1 MRRFSI
7 GGAVAFSFFLFVC
20 SNACRGN
27 PFRAEAL
34 RENASWEGTA
44 SAVPSSFAKTSALA
58 PEVSGFSISTITT
71 PSANRA
77 QEGVTPATSQPQPTT
92 CDTLRTAKSKVYGF
106 RPTQLNESQIDA
118 KGKEIDAF
126 WKQVHSA
133 GSDGV
138 SCVRSMLRAET
149 TDHFFQF
156 DAASFLYQA
165 DRSPETLLLVRD
177 SIAQADFQESDPAN
191 YLSLA
196 VALAQQGVDIGPLAA
211 PLLRYPNAVIRVP
224 EQGLELDSDT
234 AALFLYGSMKPS
246 VATNALI
253 PELQA
258 AESFVRAGA
267 AHLLAEQLTE
277 ESFRTLSRWDGL
289 RKIEEEFRRNDITA
303 VMKYQQ
309 PNEADFA
316 HPRFSREQVLQTIA
330 SLPRSSAEFADVMG
344 KKGAEFDK
352 RMRDSKA
359 TQEQISTAIA
369 EGEPI
374 YGIANHTAFMNS
386 AVATLQPGDFEL
398 LRTARRKGLF
408 NVSDQSLEEYLA
420 FTQVMIGMIN
430 RLDLYKEF
438 RSH

>member
-1 MRRFSI
+1 LRRFSI
-7 GGAVAFSFFLFVC
+7 GGAAAFSFFIFVC
-20 SNACRGN
+20 SNDCRGDF
-27 PFRAEAL
+27 FREDTL
-34 RENASWEGTA
+34 REDAFWEGTP
-44 SAVPSSFAKTSALA
+44 SAVPRSFAKTSALA
-58 PEVSGFSISTITT
+58 PEVSGFSIATITT
-71 PSANRA
+71 QSANRIP
-77 QEGVTPATSQPQPTT
+77 EGVTPATPQPQPTT
-92 CDTLRTAKSKVYGF
+92 CDTLRAAKSKVYGL
-106 RPTQLNESQIDA
+106 RPTQLSESQIDA
-118 KGKEIDAF
+118 KGKEIAAF

-211 PLLRYPNAVIRVP
+211 RLLRYPNAVIRVP

-246 VATNALI
+246 VATNALM
-253 PELQA
+253 QA
-258 AESFVRAGA
+258 PESFVRAGA

-277 ESFRTLSRWDGL
+277 ESFRTLSRCDGL
-289 RKIEEEFRRNDITA
+289 RKIEEEFRRN
-303 VMKYQQ
+303 
-309 PNEADFA
+309 EADFA
-316 HPRFSREQVLQTIA
+316 HLEFSREQVLQTIA
-330 SLPRSSAEFADVMG
+330 SLPRSGAEFTDVMG

-352 RMRDSKA
+352 CMRDSKA

-398 LRTARRKGLF
+398 LRTALRKALF
-408 NVSDQSLEEYLA
+408 NVSDHSLEEYLA
-420 FTQVMIGMIN
+420 FTQVMIGLIN

-438 RSH
+438 RFH

>member
-7 GGAVAFSFFLFVC
+7 LSVVVC
-20 SNACRGN
+20 SC
-27 PFRAEAL
+27 AL
-34 RENASWEGTA
+34 SPCVV
-44 SAVPSSFAKTSALA
+44 VPSEARELLFASDQEPPA
-58 PEVSGFSISTITT
+58 P
-71 PSANRA
+71 A
-77 QEGVTPATSQPQPTT
+77 SQPKPTT
-92 CDTLRTAKSKVYGF
+92 CDTLRAAKTEVYGF

-126 WKQVHSA
+126 WKQVHAA

-138 SCVRSMLRAET
+138 SCVRSMLQAET

-165 DRSPETLLLVRD
+165 NHSPETLLLVRD

-196 VALAQQGVDIGPLAA
+196 VALAQQGVDIGLLAA
-211 PLLRYPNAVIRVP
+211 RFLRYPNAVIRVP
-224 EQGLELDSDT
+224 EQGVELDSDT

-246 VATNALI
+246 VATSALI

-258 AESFVRAGA
+258 PESFVRAGA

-277 ESFRTLSRWDGL
+277 ESFRALSRWDGL
-289 RKIEEEFRRNDITA
+289 PKVEEEYRRNDITA

-316 HPRFSREQVLQTIA
+316 HPKFSRVQVLQTIA
-330 SLPRSSAEFADVMG
+330 ALPHSSAEFTEVRG
-344 KKGAEFDK
+344 KKGAEFDQ

-359 TQEQISTAIA
+359 TQEQISTTIA

-398 LRTARRKGLF
+398 LRTARRKALF

-420 FTQVMIGMIN
+420 FTQVMIGLIN

>member
-7 GGAVAFSFFLFVC
+7 LSVVVCLLASAAVVIP
-20 SNACRGN
+20 SNARDLL
-27 PFRAEAL
+27 F
-34 RENASWEGTA
+34 ASD
-44 SAVPSSFAKTSALA
+44 
-58 PEVSGFSISTITT
+58 
-71 PSANRA
+71 
-77 QEGVTPATSQPQPTT
+77 QEPAPATSQPKPTP
-92 CDTLRTAKSKVYGF
+92 CDTLRAAKSRVYGF

-138 SCVRSMLRAET
+138 PCVRSMLQAET

-165 DRSPETLLLVRD
+165 ERSPETLLLARD
-177 SIAQADFQESDPAN
+177 SIAQADFQETDPAN

-196 VALAQQGVDIGPLAA
+196 VALAQQGVDISPLAA
-211 PLLRYPNAVIRVP
+211 RLLRYPNAVIRVP

-234 AALFLYGSMKPS
+234 AALFLYGSLKPA
-246 VATNALI
+246 VATSALI

-258 AESFVRAGA
+258 PESFVRAGA

-277 ESFRTLSRWDGL
+277 ESFRALSRWHGL
-289 RKIEEEFRRNDITA
+289 PKIEEDFRRNDITA

-309 PNEADFA
+309 PEAA
-316 HPRFSREQVLQTIA
+316 HPEFSREQVLQTIA
-330 SLPRSSAEFADVMG
+330 ALPHSSAEFTDVMG
-344 KKGAEFDK
+344 RKGADFDK
-352 RMRDSKA
+352 QMRDTKA
-359 TQEQISTAIA
+359 TQEQISAAIT
-369 EGEPI
+369 EGQPI

-386 AVATLQPGDFEL
+386 SVATLQPGNFEL
-398 LRTARRKGLF
+398 LRTARRKALF

-420 FTQVMIGMIN
+420 FTQVMIGLIN

>member
-1 MRRFSI
+1 
-7 GGAVAFSFFLFVC
+7 
-20 SNACRGN
+20 
-27 PFRAEAL
+27 
-34 RENASWEGTA
+34 
-44 SAVPSSFAKTSALA
+44 
-58 PEVSGFSISTITT
+58 
-71 PSANRA
+71 
-77 QEGVTPATSQPQPTT
+77 
-92 CDTLRTAKSKVYGF
+92 
-106 RPTQLNESQIDA
+106 
-118 KGKEIDAF
+118 
-126 WKQVHSA
+126 
-133 GSDGV
+133 
-138 SCVRSMLRAET
+138 MLQAET
-149 TDHFFQF
+149 PDHFFQF

-177 SIAQADFQESDPAN
+177 SIAQADFQETDPAN

-211 PLLRYPNAVIRVP
+211 RLLRYPNAVIRVP

-234 AALFLYGSMKPS
+234 AALFLYGSMKPAA
-246 VATNALI
+246 ATNALI

-258 AESFVRAGA
+258 PESFVRAGA

-289 RKIEEEFRRNDITA
+289 PKIEEEFRRNDIIA

-316 HPRFSREQVLQTIA
+316 HPKFTREQVLQTIA
-330 SLPRSSAEFADVMG
+330 ALPHSSVEFTDVMG
-344 KKGAEFDK
+344 KKGAEFDQ
-352 RMRDSKA
+352 RMRDTSA
-359 TQEQISTAIA
+359 TQEQISAAIA

-374 YGIANHTAFMNS
+374 YGIANHTSFMNS

-398 LRTARRKGLF
+398 LRTARRKALF
-408 NVSDQSLEEYLA
+408 NISDQSLEEYLA
-420 FTQVMIGMIN
+420 FTQIMIGLVN

>member
-1 MRRFSI
+1 
-7 GGAVAFSFFLFVC
+7 
-20 SNACRGN
+20 
-27 PFRAEAL
+27 
-34 RENASWEGTA
+34 
-44 SAVPSSFAKTSALA
+44 VPRSFARTSALA

-71 PSANRA
+71 QSANRA

-92 CDTLRTAKSKVYGF
+92 CDTLRAAKSKVYGF

-126 WKQVHSA
+126 WKLVHSV

-149 TDHFFQF
+149 TDNFFQF
-156 DAASFLYQA
+156 EAASFLYQE
-165 DRSPETLLLVRD
+165 DRLPETLLLVRG
-177 SIAQADFQESDPAN
+177 SIAPADFQESDPAN

-211 PLLRYPNAVIRVP
+211 RLLRYPNAVIRVP

-246 VATNALI
+246 VATKPLI
-253 PELQA
+253 PNCRRQSPSCVPAPAICLLSSSPKKVFAPSA
-258 AESFVRAGA
+258 AGMACAR
-267 AHLLAEQLTE
+267 L
-277 ESFRTLSRWDGL
+277 
-289 RKIEEEFRRNDITA
+289 RRNFAADITA
-303 VMKYQQ
+303 IMKYQQ
-309 PNEADFA
+309 PNQADFA
-316 HPRFSREQVLQTIA
+316 HPRFSREQVLQTIT
-330 SLPRSSAEFADVMG
+330 SLPRFSAEFTDVMG
-344 KKGAEFDK
+344 KKGAQFDNC
-352 RMRDSKA
+352 MRDSKA
-359 TQEQISTAIA
+359 TQEQISTAIS

-386 AVATLQPGDFEL
+386 AVVTLQPGDFEL
-398 LRTARRKGLF
+398 LRTARRKALF

-420 FTQVMIGMIN
+420 FTQVMIGLIN